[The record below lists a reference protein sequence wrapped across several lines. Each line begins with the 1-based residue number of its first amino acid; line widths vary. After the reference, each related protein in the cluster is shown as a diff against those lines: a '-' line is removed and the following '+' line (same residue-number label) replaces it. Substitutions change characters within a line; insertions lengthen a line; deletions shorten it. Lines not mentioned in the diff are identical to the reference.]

1 MCNRNC
7 TVMGFIVSNQEM
19 DEGKR
24 GEKEGG
30 GEGEREER
38 EMEREME
45 RGREREGGREERE
58 RLGRCC
64 YSHSSLIIHSS
75 RARVLISPRRMRE
88 GYGSLSVCVCV
99 CVCLSVCLS
108 VYTLKTRC
116 R

>member
-7 TVMGFIVSNQEM
+7 TVMGFIVSNQET

-30 GEGEREER
+30 GEGERE
-38 EMEREME
+38 EREME

-64 YSHSSLIIHSS
+64 YRHSSLIIHSS
-75 RARVLISPRRMRE
+75 RARVLIL
-88 GYGSLSVCVCV
+88 SLSYNSLIIQCGYFDIPCVQIV
-99 CVCLSVCLS
+99 HKNKLLD
-108 VYTLKTRC
+108 KP
-116 R
+116 